1 MTFLNNVKLNFN
13 GKKQS
18 LTLRIND
25 LIFSFHLSGD
35 GRLQINISCSIQKII
50 DITNTKHK
58 NSLTEP

>member
-18 LTLRIND
+18 ITLKIND
-25 LIFSFHLSGD
+25 LVFSLHLSSD
-35 GRLQINISCSIQKII
+35 GRLQINTGCSIQKLI
-50 DITNTKHK
+50 DNAKTKHK

>member
-25 LIFSFHLSGD
+25 LIFSFNLSGD
-35 GRLQINISCSIQKII
+35 GRLQINTSCSIQKII
-50 DITNTKHK
+50 DVTNTKHK